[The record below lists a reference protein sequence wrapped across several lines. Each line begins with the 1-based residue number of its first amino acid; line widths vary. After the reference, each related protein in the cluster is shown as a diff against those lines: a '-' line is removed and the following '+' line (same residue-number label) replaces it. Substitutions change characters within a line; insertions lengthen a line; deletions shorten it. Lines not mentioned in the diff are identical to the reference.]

1 MAYNVLV
8 FMQKRGAVL
17 AKKSTIPY
25 REILE
30 AAGFTPDPW
39 QLEIL
44 EKAETEPVI
53 GISIPRQNGK
63 TELALMLLMITGMR
77 GQQGAFFGHNGD
89 VAREAMRRASIVCQP
104 LKEAGIVKAVRV
116 SSVSNHIEFASGGR
130 VSFRIRT
137 SGAAVG
143 LTLDR
148 IVFDEAQKMSAQSYE
163 DIVPVTT
170 TSPDR
175 SIVMMGTPPTDED
188 LQLGETPFIRAR
200 KQLPRTAWIEYGIGD
215 YQPDHK
221 PYSISQIRGVNPAW
235 RRIPGFSQMVRE
247 QRATLS
253 DEAFSRQRM
262 GAWVLPDS
270 PVYHT
275 PELSTDEIHRVL
287 SQRGPQNGVRLKA
300 AVGIY
305 PDSNSA
311 FVVFCDGLCEEVV
324 FECSIEGG
332 DLTEL
337 VSWLKSR
344 SRRYSQLVLPA
355 NARGKAVKSLL
366 SQYGMQSKCQLSDMP
381 MTASALGLW
390 LRKLRDSTQKI
401 YSNDAALKSISSFW
415 VGYDAR
421 ANAAIPAAGSPEQ
434 RAAVLGL
441 ILAVSAEKAGEAR
454 EKAMSWSF

>member
-1 MAYNVLV
+1 MAR
-8 FMQKRGAVL
+8 KR
-17 AKKSTIPY
+17 TIPY
-25 REILE
+25 REVLE

-77 GQQGAFFGHNGD
+77 GQAGAFFGHNGD
-89 VAREAMRRASIVCQP
+89 VSREAMRRASIVCQP
-104 LKEAGIVKAVRV
+104 LKEAGIVKAIRV
-116 SSVSNHIEFASGGR
+116 SSIANMIEFASGGR
-130 VSFRIRT
+130 VYFKIRS

-148 IVFDEAQKMSAQSYE
+148 VIFDEAQKMTNQSYE
-163 DIVPVTT
+163 DIIPVTT

-175 SIVMMGTPPTDED
+175 SIILMGTPPTDED

-200 KQLPRTAWIEYGIGD
+200 KQLPRDAWVEYGIGD
-215 YQPDHK
+215 YQPEHK
-221 PYSISQIRGVNPAW
+221 AYGLSLIHSVNPAW
-235 RRIPGFSQMVRE
+235 RRIPDFNNMVRE
-247 QRATLS
+247 QMATLS

-275 PELSTDEIHRVL
+275 PELTTDEIHRIL
-287 SQRGPQNGVRLKA
+287 TQRGPQDGVRLKA
-300 AVGIY
+300 AVGVY
-305 PDSNSA
+305 PDANTA
-311 FVVFCDGLCEEVV
+311 FVVFCDGLCEEIV
-324 FECSIEGG
+324 FECPIEGG

-344 SRRYSQLVLPA
+344 SRRYSQLILPA
-355 NARGKAVKSLL
+355 NARGKAIKSLL
-366 SQYGMQSKCQLSDMP
+366 AQYGLQGKCQMSDMP
-381 MTASALGLW
+381 LTASALGLW
-390 LRKLRDSTQKI
+390 LRKLRDGTQKI
-401 YSNDAALKSISSFW
+401 YSNDIALKSLSSFW

-434 RAAVLGL
+434 RATVLGL
-441 ILAVSAEKAGEAR
+441 ILAVSTEKAGEAR
-454 EKAMSWSF
+454 EKATSWSF

>member
-1 MAYNVLV
+1 MAR
-8 FMQKRGAVL
+8 KR
-17 AKKSTIPY
+17 TIPY
-25 REILE
+25 REVLE

-77 GQQGAFFGHNGD
+77 GQAGAFFGHNGD
-89 VAREAMRRASIVCQP
+89 VSREAMRRASIVCQP
-104 LKEAGIVKAVRV
+104 LKEAGIVKAIRV
-116 SSVSNHIEFASGGR
+116 SSIANMIEFASGGR
-130 VSFRIRT
+130 VYFKIRS

-148 IVFDEAQKMSAQSYE
+148 VIFDEAQKMTNQSYE
-163 DIVPVTT
+163 DIIPVTT

-175 SIVMMGTPPTDED
+175 SIILMGTPPTDED

-200 KQLPRTAWIEYGIGD
+200 KQLPRDAWVEYGIGD
-215 YQPDHK
+215 YQPEHK
-221 PYSISQIRGVNPAW
+221 AYGLSLIHSVNPAW
-235 RRIPGFSQMVRE
+235 RRIPDFNNMVRE
-247 QRATLS
+247 QMATLS

-275 PELSTDEIHRVL
+275 PELTTDEIHRVL
-287 SQRGPQNGVRLKA
+287 TQRGPQDGVRLKA
-300 AVGIY
+300 AVGVY
-305 PDSNSA
+305 PDSNTA

-324 FECSIEGG
+324 FECPIEGG

-355 NARGKAVKSLL
+355 NSRGKAIKSLL
-366 SQYGMQSKCQLSDMP
+366 TQYGLQGKCQMSDMP
-381 MTASALGLW
+381 LTASALGLW
-390 LRKLRDSTQKI
+390 LRKLRDGTQKI
-401 YSNDAALKSISSFW
+401 YSNDIALKSLSSFW

-434 RAAVLGL
+434 RATVLGL

-454 EKAMSWSF
+454 EKAASWSF

>member
-1 MAYNVLV
+1 MTR
-8 FMQKRGAVL
+8 KR
-17 AKKSTIPY
+17 TIPY
-25 REILE
+25 REVLE

-77 GQQGAFFGHNGD
+77 GQAGAFFGHNGD
-89 VAREAMRRASIVCQP
+89 VSREAMRRAAIVCQP
-104 LKEAGIVKAVRV
+104 LKEAGIVKAIRV
-116 SSVSNHIEFASGGR
+116 SSIANMIEFASGGR
-130 VSFRIRT
+130 VYFKIRS

-148 IVFDEAQKMSAQSYE
+148 VIFDEAQKMTNQSYE
-163 DIVPVTT
+163 DIIPVTT

-175 SIVMMGTPPTDED
+175 SIILMGTPPTDED

-200 KQLPRTAWIEYGIGD
+200 KQLPRDAWVEYGIGD
-215 YQPDHK
+215 YQPEHK
-221 PYSISQIRGVNPAW
+221 AYGLSLIHSVNPAW
-235 RRIPGFSQMVRE
+235 RRIPDFNNMVRE
-247 QRATLS
+247 QMSTLS

-275 PELSTDEIHRVL
+275 PELTTDEIHRVL
-287 SQRGPQNGVRLKA
+287 TQRGPQDGVRLKA
-300 AVGIY
+300 AVGVY
-305 PDSNSA
+305 PDANTA
-311 FVVFCDGLCEEVV
+311 FVVFCDGLCEEIV
-324 FECSIEGG
+324 FECPIEGG

-337 VSWLKSR
+337 VGWLKSR
-344 SRRYSQLVLPA
+344 SRRYSQLILPA
-355 NARGKAVKSLL
+355 NARGKAIKSLL
-366 SQYGMQSKCQLSDMP
+366 AQYGLQGKCQMSDMP

-390 LRKLRDSTQKI
+390 LRKLRDGTQKI
-401 YSNDAALKSISSFW
+401 YSNDVALKALSSFW

-421 ANAAIPAAGSPEQ
+421 ANAAVPAAGSPEQ
-434 RAAVLGL
+434 RTAVLGL

-454 EKAMSWSF
+454 EKATSFSF

>member
-1 MAYNVLV
+1 MAR
-8 FMQKRGAVL
+8 KR
-17 AKKSTIPY
+17 TIPY
-25 REILE
+25 REVLE

-77 GQQGAFFGHNGD
+77 GQAGAFFGHNGD

-104 LKEAGIVKAVRV
+104 LKEAGIVKAIRV
-116 SSVSNHIEFASGGR
+116 SSIANMIEFASGGR
-130 VSFRIRT
+130 VYFKIRS

-148 IVFDEAQKMSAQSYE
+148 VIFDEAQKMTNQSYE
-163 DIVPVTT
+163 DIIPVTT

-175 SIVMMGTPPTDED
+175 SIILMGTPPTDED

-200 KQLPRTAWIEYGIGD
+200 KQLPRDAWVEYGIGD
-215 YQPDHK
+215 YQPEHK
-221 PYSISQIRGVNPAW
+221 AYGLSLIHSVNPAW
-235 RRIPGFSQMVRE
+235 RRIPGFNNMVRE
-247 QRATLS
+247 QMATLS

-270 PVYHT
+270 PVYHS

-287 SQRGPQNGVRLKA
+287 SKRGPQDGVRLKA

-305 PDSNSA
+305 PDSSTA

-390 LRKLRDSTQKI
+390 LRKLRDGTQKI

-454 EKAMSWSF
+454 EKATSWSF